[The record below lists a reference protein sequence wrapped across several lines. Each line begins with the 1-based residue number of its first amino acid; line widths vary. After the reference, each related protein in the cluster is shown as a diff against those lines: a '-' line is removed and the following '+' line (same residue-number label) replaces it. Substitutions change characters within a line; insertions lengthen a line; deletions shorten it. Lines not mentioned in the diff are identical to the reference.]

1 MRPLNPPLCSTGYE
15 NRELFKAGEDP
26 LPQLI
31 AELRKKTDNLRKNI
45 EKLAES
51 DGKVAL
57 REVCLS
63 LEESICHEIFGSRA
77 KENMMHRFKYIED
90 QQCKKQIDD
99 VLEQLS
105 FERFFF
111 SVLKDAGKRKA
122 NVRRLSTMP
131 ETELESI
138 VKGIIG
144 LSQADAFMRI
154 LRKYGLVNADGAVDV
169 FKSPFQGRCSGS
181 V

>member
-1 MRPLNPPLCSTGYE
+1 M
-15 NRELFKAGEDP
+15 
-26 LPQLI
+26 
-31 AELRKKTDNLRKNI
+31 
-45 EKLAES
+45 LAEG

-63 LEESICHEIFGSRA
+63 LEEFICHEVFGSRA

-99 VLEQLS
+99 VLGQLT
-105 FERFFF
+105 FARRFF

-122 NVRRLSTMP
+122 NVRRLSTIP
-131 ETELESI
+131 DTELESI

-144 LSQADAFMRI
+144 LSKADAFMMI
-154 LRKYGLVNADGAVDV
+154 LRKYRLINADGAVDV

-181 V
+181 M